1 MKKFLF
7 VLMLCAA
14 AVACKKEDAAATAD
28 AAAPAADVA
37 APAADVAA
45 PVADVAA
52 PVAADATTA
61 GALPAACE
69 DYFKRAEACFAKSGA
84 GGAAMKSAFDQSR
97 AQMAQVP
104 ADQMEMGC
112 KAASSAFAQTA
123 AALKCE

>member
-14 AVACKKEDAAATAD
+14 AVACKKEDAAAPVD
-28 AAAPAADVA
+28 AAPAADVA
-37 APAADVAA
+37 APAAPADATPIADVTA
-45 PVADVAA
+45 PVADAST
-52 PVAADATTA
+52 AT
-61 GALPAACE
+61 ALPAACE

-84 GGAAMKSAFDQSR
+84 GGAAMKTAFDQSR

-112 KAASSAFAQTA
+112 KAASDAFTQTA